1 MRFDRCCLI
10 PCFVRAGVGNIV
22 LARLHSPPFISS
34 LSEIQFHR
42 IIPTCGACG
51 SLPPLFFSPF
61 SFRPYP
67 PLPQDYNPEPA
78 KFRHTL
84 RHANGF
90 SNVPMTAEEKQ
101 KHISTVRGH
110 RLEATNGRHTGGKS
124 SGTAAKRSSG
134 FRVGSRRTD
143 LPGAVPSY
151 DSDSDKKE
159 PSYTHLLASQARE
172 NKLNSG
178 WSVMVKFADVV
189 SDMQDQEMRRQR
201 AENQAAQRH
210 YLDNQMAALAR
221 KEAEERRAQQEEY
234 ENLRR
239 EVEEYKQAEADM
251 AQARMEAARM
261 RQEDAQREQQEMEN
275 RKAREAARMRRE
287 EQQELENLRQLE
299 EADRAERNRVLEEKK
314 AAYAKTRRENEAA
327 LARKRDLA
335 NKAAEEERRRMKEQL
350 EYLER
355 VDRERREALE
365 NFYASIAA
373 RAATVG
379 EISSGEAKA
388 REEKEAAML
397 AKYKKEADAAAEA
410 KAKAKADLERRV
422 NDDLRN
428 ARETQLALKDARKQ
442 AQRNADAEFATYV
455 RTMDKRNLEAD
466 KRAIEEK
473 RANAVANR
481 HELERQIRE
490 REEREIL
497 EEAVMTANEAR
508 LNEQILQEAERVMD
522 LNIQGTLI
530 TPRHDLKFASTGKYM

>member
-1 MRFDRCCLI
+1 
-10 PCFVRAGVGNIV
+10 
-22 LARLHSPPFISS
+22 
-34 LSEIQFHR
+34 
-42 IIPTCGACG
+42 
-51 SLPPLFFSPF
+51 
-61 SFRPYP
+61 
-67 PLPQDYNPEPA
+67 
-78 KFRHTL
+78 
-84 RHANGF
+84 
-90 SNVPMTAEEKQ
+90 
-101 KHISTVRGH
+101 
-110 RLEATNGRHTGGKS
+110 
-124 SGTAAKRSSG
+124 
-134 FRVGSRRTD
+134 
-143 LPGAVPSY
+143 
-151 DSDSDKKE
+151 
-159 PSYTHLLASQARE
+159 
-172 NKLNSG
+172 
-178 WSVMVKFADVV
+178 
-189 SDMQDQEMRRQR
+189 
-201 AENQAAQRH
+201 
-210 YLDNQMAALAR
+210 
-221 KEAEERRAQQEEY
+221 
-234 ENLRR
+234 
-239 EVEEYKQAEADM
+239 
-251 AQARMEAARM
+251 
-261 RQEDAQREQQEMEN
+261 
-275 RKAREAARMRRE
+275 
-287 EQQELENLRQLE
+287 
-299 EADRAERNRVLEEKK
+299 
-314 AAYAKTRRENEAA
+314 
-327 LARKRDLA
+327 
-335 NKAAEEERRRMKEQL
+335 
-350 EYLER
+350 

-455 RTMDKRNLEAD
+455 RTMDRRNLEAD